1 MVPRVSLVM
10 TINHSA
16 GHGEHPAISTRKRS
30 QLERLPPRPERIL
43 VAEDEHLVAMQLCAQ
58 LGELGYSILGP
69 AMDGDSA
76 MRLAR
81 TSTPDMAILDIRMP
95 GKDGLAVAAEL
106 LAELAIPSIIVSAH
120 ATGDYAA
127 AAGAA
132 GVFGYLVKPVMV
144 DQLRVT
150 LDVSWKRYADYA
162 TSAFEAADLRRRLDE
177 RRFIEKAKWI
187 LVEKRRIGE
196 PESMK
201 LLQER
206 ARSMRKPLLE
216 VAQHVID
223 SGQLP

>member
-1 MVPRVSLVM
+1 MTPNRSSVPDTRLG
-10 TINHSA
+10 SA
-16 GHGEHPAISTRKRS
+16 ALKRS
-30 QLERLPPRPERIL
+30 QLERLPERPQRIL
-43 VAEDEHLVAMQLCAQ
+43 VAEDEHLVAMQLCSL

-69 AMDGDSA
+69 AVDGESA

-81 TSTPDMAILDIRMP
+81 TSPPDLALLDIRMP
-95 GKDGLAVAAEL
+95 GKDGLVVATEL
-106 LAELAIPSIIVSAH
+106 LSELGVPSVIVSAH

-127 AAGAA
+127 AAGSA

-162 TSAFEAADLRRRLDE
+162 NTAFEAADLRRRLDE
-177 RRFIEKAKWI
+177 RRIIEQAKWL
-187 LVEKRRIGE
+187 LVEKRRVGE

-206 ARSMRKPLLE
+206 ARSTRQPL
-216 VAQHVID
+216 VAIAKQVID
-223 SGQLP
+223 SGVLP

>member
-1 MVPRVSLVM
+1 M

-16 GHGEHPAISTRKRS
+16 GQGEHPAIQTRKRA

-95 GKDGLAVAAEL
+95 GKDGLAVATEL
-106 LAELAIPSIIVSAH
+106 LSELAIPSIIISAH

-177 RRFIEKAKWI
+177 RRFIEQAKWI
-187 LVEKRRIGE
+187 LVDKRRIGE

-206 ARSMRKPLLE
+206 ARSMRKPLLD
-216 VAQHVID
+216 VAKHVID

>member
-1 MVPRVSLVM
+1 M
-10 TINHSA
+10 TTSHSS
-16 GHGEHPAISTRKRS
+16 GQSDHPSIAARKRV
-30 QLERLPPRPERIL
+30 QLERLPAKPSRIL

-69 AMDGDSA
+69 AVDGESA

-81 TSTPDMAILDIRMP
+81 TSPPDLALLDIRMP
-95 GKDGLAVAAEL
+95 GKDGLVVATEL
-106 LAELAIPSIIVSAH
+106 LSELAVPSIIVSAH

-150 LDVSWKRYADYA
+150 VDVAWKRYSDYA

-177 RRFIEKAKWI
+177 RRIIEQAKWV
-187 LVEKRRIGE
+187 LVEKRRVGE

-206 ARSMRKPLLE
+206 ARSTRQPLIA
-216 VAQHVID
+216 VAKFVID